1 MFRKKP
7 LGVLGLLLV
16 LVFGLMATLHPLL
29 MATIWDRTTY
39 HPLVGFDYDN
49 VPHPTMPS
57 SSHLLGTDSMGRD
70 ILSQLLFATQTSF
83 GLGLVAGIM
92 ATSLATIVGVL
103 CAHFGGLVET
113 ILMGISDAF
122 VLMPPPV
129 VLLVVGLLLELGWL
143 ELALIYG
150 IFAGLGSLAIIA
162 KADAQ
167 SIKIKPYI
175 EAARL
180 AGGNGWYIIR
190 THYLPNM
197 LSLVLVNMMFTV
209 TQSVLIEALLSFFGR
224 THLRMS
230 WGTMIWFTQVTFRL
244 SPYGT
249 QWHALLPP
257 VLSIMLFCGAFY
269 MVGRSLDEVVN
280 PRVRQR

>member
-1 MFRKKP
+1 
-7 LGVLGLLLV
+7 
-16 LVFGLMATLHPLL
+16 
-29 MATIWDRTTY
+29 
-39 HPLVGFDYDN
+39 
-49 VPHPTMPS
+49 
-57 SSHLLGTDSMGRD
+57 
-70 ILSQLLFATQTSF
+70 
-83 GLGLVAGIM
+83 
-92 ATSLATIVGVL
+92 
-103 CAHFGGLVET
+103 
-113 ILMGISDAF
+113 
-122 VLMPPPV
+122 
-129 VLLVVGLLLELGWL
+129 
-143 ELALIYG
+143 
-150 IFAGLGSLAIIA
+150 GSLAIIA

-180 AGGNGWYIIR
+180 AGGSGWYTIR

-197 LSLVLVNMMFTV
+197 LSLMLVNMMFTV

-244 SPYGT
+244 SPHGT

-257 VLSIMLFCGAFY
+257 VLSIMLFCSAFY

-280 PRVRQR
+280 PRVRRR